1 MPKQFSKYLG
11 YFCNKFVA
19 KNFQK
24 SPNLVTLKSQTM
36 RDNLYRAMNNSD
48 QINRMEHHLR
58 IQERNTY

>member
-24 SPNLVTLKSQTM
+24 SPNLVTLQASITFC
-36 RDNLYRAMNNSD
+36 NYVLNELA
-48 QINRMEHHLR
+48 
-58 IQERNTY
+58 